1 MDFEA
6 DLRKTKQDYLVE
18 HVVNP
23 GYDTNSF
30 TEFMNYKKGKG
41 FQFELTECIEDG
53 ANVDNWTMDE
63 LIVAVGDFHTWYN
76 QGYQEQDG
84 CKSFLYC
91 TYYKNDNRAIVAN
104 GQQRTIRW

>member
-1 MDFEA
+1 MDFEG

-30 TEFMNYKKGKG
+30 TEYMNWKKGKDLRL
-41 FQFELTECIEDG
+41 ELTECIVDG

-63 LIVAVGDFHTWYN
+63 LVIAVGDFHTWYN
-76 QGYQEQDG
+76 QGYQEQQQQQDGYG
-84 CKSFLYC
+84 CKSFLQLYLL
-91 TYYKNDNRAIVAN
+91 K
-104 GQQRTIRW
+104 

>member
-30 TEFMNYKKGKG
+30 TEFMNYKK
-41 FQFELTECIEDG
+41 EDG
-53 ANVDNWTMDE
+53 ANVDNWSMEE
-63 LIVAVGDFHTWYN
+63 LMVAVGDFHTWYN
-76 QGYQEQDG
+76 QGYQE
-84 CKSFLYC
+84 
-91 TYYKNDNRAIVAN
+91 
-104 GQQRTIRW
+104 